1 MRRFEAR
8 SDAVVR
14 RLNQGDSIER
24 LNRLGISRFE
34 KAIPRAGIHPDTP
47 TQLGVKLPRSRMAF
61 RLLYGKTA
69 ALGPR
74 SGGPTTIQPHR
85 RGQLGSPLAT
95 YAISVSRRTPTRT
108 ASAVVCAPEANPL
121 PVLKK
126 FEHHAAAVALYFMHC
141 NVGLV
146 HQTLRVTPVMESGS
160 RDSRVVGRRHS
171 RLTATE
177 VRHIGN
183 RHHEK
188 ITGCSDYR
196 LRPGNRPSA
205 SINRTIELMRHMMNW
220 AVGREYLDRTPF
232 RRGTET
238 LIRKLQRR
246 QSAATANLGR

>member
-1 MRRFEAR
+1 MR
-8 SDAVVR
+8 SDVSYVAYY
-14 RLNQGDSIER
+14 QGDSIER

-85 RGQLGSPLAT
+85 RGQLWVPARHVRDIGLQANTDADGQRSGLRTRSKPITCSQKVRA
-95 YAISVSRRTPTRT
+95 SRRSRGTLLHALQCRAG
-108 ASAVVCAPEANPL
+108 ASD
-121 PVLKK
+121 
-126 FEHHAAAVALYFMHC
+126 AARDACYGM
-141 NVGLV
+141 
-146 HQTLRVTPVMESGS
+146 GS

-177 VRHIGN
+177 GRDIGN

-205 SINRTIELMRHMMNW
+205 SIVI
-220 AVGREYLDRTPF
+220 GR
-232 RRGTET
+232 
-238 LIRKLQRR
+238 
-246 QSAATANLGR
+246 SS